1 MYYYILD
8 LGNKNVTKIKEKM
21 EVMMAS
27 YGISGDFGK
36 VSPLASAYQL
46 AKKAVEEGYS
56 TIVAVGNTEIINQ
69 TAAALIN
76 TKSAMGIVP
85 IEADRS
91 ICTLIGGDNYR
102 EALGI
107 LRMRKI
113 QTIDVGRVGEN
124 YFLTETFLSFPQPV
138 PVVLDFGQFRL
149 GGEFQKVVI
158 SNGNE
163 TKQSFLDGLLT
174 IKIDQPEKRGFLGR
188 FFQKSLPSSLLF
200 QKKVTI
206 ETEKEA
212 PLYVDR
218 EVVAKTP
225 CQIKIIP
232 LALQLVVSR
241 LHSS

>member
-8 LGNKNVTKIKEKM
+8 LGNKQVSKIKEKM
-21 EVMMAS
+21 EVIMAS

-36 VSPLASAYQL
+36 VSPLSSAYQL

-76 TKSAMGIVP
+76 TKSVMGVIP
-85 IEADRS
+85 IEADPS
-91 ICTLIGGDNYR
+91 ICTLIGSNNYR
-102 EALGI
+102 DALEV
-107 LRMRKI
+107 LRMRKV
-113 QTIDVGRVGEN
+113 QTIDVGKVEES
-124 YFLTETFLSFPQPV
+124 YFLTEAFLSFDQPM

-149 GGEFQKVVI
+149 GGEFQKVAI
-158 SNGNE
+158 ANDNQ
-163 TKQSFLDGLLT
+163 TKQGFLDGMLT
-174 IKIDQPEKRGFLGR
+174 IKIDQPEKRGFWRR
-188 FFQKSLPSSLLF
+188 FFQKPLPSSLLF

-212 PLYVDR
+212 PIYVDK

-232 LALQLVVSR
+232 LALQLVVAR
-241 LHSS
+241 LHLS